1 MEAIRLSRVPNASQ
15 IAALA
20 NINKSGELHETSI
33 SSGVYGFSTAT
44 AALVT
49 VCGTAGEEEGTVI
62 TIRIY
67 WPAAAELRRPS
78 PRARPDWTAQ
88 PQGFSTPAE
97 PVPWPARSAAEQFL
111 LSDRPSRSY

>member
-15 IAALA
+15 IPALA

-62 TIRIY
+62 TIRIC
-67 WPAAAELRRPS
+67 WRAAAELRRLF
-78 PRARPDWTAQ
+78 PRAPPDWTGQ
-88 PQGFSTPAE
+88 PPDFSIPAR
-97 PVPWPARSAAEQFL
+97 PVPLPVRSEAGRFL
-111 LSDRPSRSY
+111 LSDLPSHSC

>member
-1 MEAIRLSRVPNASQ
+1 VPNASQ

-20 NINKSGELHETSI
+20 NINNSGELHETSI
-33 SSGVYGFSTAT
+33 SSGVYGFSPAT

-67 WPAAAELRRPS
+67 LLAAVELRRPFPLAPPNS
-78 PRARPDWTAQ
+78 TAQ
-88 PQGFSTPAE
+88 PRDFSI
-97 PVPWPARSAAEQFL
+97 PVKPARWRGRSAVGQFL
-111 LSDRPSRSY
+111 LSDRPSRRY

>member
-1 MEAIRLSRVPNASQ
+1 MEAIRLSRVPKASQ
-15 IAALA
+15 IPALA
-20 NINKSGELHETSI
+20 NINSRGELHETSI

-67 WPAAAELRRPS
+67 W
-78 PRARPDWTAQ
+78 RAGAGLQPPFPLPPPNSTREPPDVLNLFNTAPLPPGKGGRQ
-88 PQGFSTPAE
+88 LPFS
-97 PVPWPARSAAEQFL
+97 
-111 LSDRPSRSY
+111 LS